1 MFISKIQVEN
11 FRSFETTE
19 VEFHE
24 GINVLIGHNNCGK
37 SNLLTAMALIFD
49 NSISKQL
56 EVDDFY
62 NGISV
67 EELKES
73 APKIKI
79 TITITQSNDEDLMSD
94 ELVTVSNWLVSL
106 ETPYQAQVQ
115 YEYFL
120 SSGEEENYKK
130 RVSGID
136 SAKEIWKIIKS
147 EYIRLY
153 TYKIWV
159 GNPANRV
166 VADSDSL
173 RKFDYQFL
181 NAIRDVERDMFS
193 GRNTLLKRVI
203 DFFMD
208 YEIKSDGKLDEIQK
222 SEKIKERKDEFA
234 ENADEIISKLHIRL
248 KEGNQEILSYAKDI
262 GASFDKSEPGFEG
275 ELKESELYSVLKLI
289 IKQETGMTLP
299 IDKNG
304 LGYNNLIFMS
314 LLLAKIQ
321 ADSDGKYMGSNAK
334 VFPMLVIEEPE
345 AHLHPTMQDKFIK
358 FLNNNIERKK
368 VKQVF
373 VTTHSTFIAAAVQLD
388 DLICLYRDGNK
399 VRIAY
404 PGRTFWEDTEGKQ
417 INNTSK
423 KYVQRFLDATKSN
436 MLFAERIILV
446 EGIAEQL
453 LIPILAEYMGTSL
466 ADNHVAVLQ
475 VGGRYFEHFLKL
487 FDQKNPT
494 AINRKIACITD
505 IDPVRKKK
513 NVKGAIFEKCYPFE
527 QGIEETIYEYKLNT
541 TLAEKYPEKKE
552 GNIRVFSQ
560 NTKFGKTLEYQL
572 AWDNPSNELILTES
586 ISNTEE
592 LKDLMSMVNEKSI
605 DDMLKRMHECEE
617 NQRIMAAIQKSTW
630 KDSEKKKAIVSSRYL
645 NSVGKGENA
654 LELASA
660 LKDNLLPEKTDR
672 FKEFIVPEYIKMA
685 IKWVCE

>member
-1 MFISKIQVEN
+1 MFISKIQIEN
-11 FRSFETTE
+11 FRSFENIE

-24 GINVLIGHNNCGK
+24 GINVIIGHNNCGK

-49 NSISKQL
+49 NSVSRQL

-67 EELKES
+67 EKLKES

-79 TITITQSNDEDLMSD
+79 TVTITQSKNENLMSD
-94 ELVTVSNWLVSL
+94 ELVTVSNWLISL

-120 SSGEEENYKK
+120 SSGEEENYKN

-153 TYKIWV
+153 TYKIWA
-159 GNPANRV
+159 GNPENRV

-208 YEIKSDGKLDEIQK
+208 YEIKSDGRLDEIQK
-222 SEKIKERKDEFA
+222 SEKIRERKDEFA
-234 ENADEIISKLHIRL
+234 ENADEIINKLHMRL
-248 KEGNQEILSYAKDI
+248 EAGNQEILSYAKDI

-275 ELKESELYSVLKLI
+275 ELTESELYSVLKLI

-299 IDKNG
+299 VDKNG

-314 LLLAKIQ
+314 LLLAKMQ

-345 AHLHPTMQDKFIK
+345 VHLHPTMQDKFIK
-358 FLNNNIERKK
+358 FLNKNIEQKK

-373 VTTHSTFIAAAVQLD
+373 ITTHSTFITAAVQLD

-399 VRIAY
+399 AHIAY

-417 INNTSK
+417 INEISK

-475 VGGRYFEHFLKL
+475 VGGRYFEHFLRL

-513 NVKGAIFEKCYPFE
+513 NVKGAVCEKCYPFE
-527 QGIEETIYEYKLNT
+527 WGIEETVYEYKLNIA
-541 TLAEKYPEKKE
+541 LAEKYPERQ
-552 GNIRVFSQ
+552 GSNIRVFSQ
-560 NTKFGKTLEYQL
+560 DKQFGKTLEYQL

-586 ISNTEE
+586 ISNAEE
-592 LKDLMSMVNEKSI
+592 LRDLMSMIDEKSI
-605 DDMLKRMHECEE
+605 DDMLKRMHDSGEK
-617 NQRIMAAIQKSTW
+617 QRIVDAIQKSTW

-660 LKDNLLPEKTDR
+660 LKDNLLSKRTDK
-672 FKEFIVPEYIKMA
+672 FVEFIVPEYIIKA

>member
-1 MFISKIQVEN
+1 MFISKIQIEN
-11 FRSFETTE
+11 FRSFENIE

-24 GINVLIGHNNCGK
+24 GINVIIGHNNCGK

-49 NSISKQL
+49 NSVSRQL

-67 EELKES
+67 EKLKES

-79 TITITQSNDEDLMSD
+79 TVTITQSKNENLMSD
-94 ELVTVSNWLVSL
+94 ELVTVSNWLISL

-120 SSGEEENYKK
+120 SSGEEENYKN

-153 TYKIWV
+153 TYKIWA
-159 GNPANRV
+159 GNPENRV

-208 YEIKSDGKLDEIQK
+208 YEIKSDGRLDEIQK
-222 SEKIKERKDEFA
+222 SEKIRGRKDEFA
-234 ENADEIISKLHIRL
+234 ENADEIINKLHMRL
-248 KEGNQEILSYAKDI
+248 EAGNQEILSYAKDI

-275 ELKESELYSVLKLI
+275 ELTESELYSVLKLI

-299 IDKNG
+299 VDKNG

-314 LLLAKIQ
+314 LLLAKMQ

-345 AHLHPTMQDKFIK
+345 VHLHPTMQDKFIK
-358 FLNNNIERKK
+358 FLNKNIEQKK

-373 VTTHSTFIAAAVQLD
+373 ITTHSTFITAAVQLD

-399 VRIAY
+399 AHIAY

-417 INNTSK
+417 INEISK

-475 VGGRYFEHFLKL
+475 VGGRYFEHFLRL

-513 NVKGAIFEKCYPFE
+513 NVKGAVFEKCYPFE
-527 QGIEETIYEYKLNT
+527 WGIEETVYEYKLNIA
-541 TLAEKYPEKKE
+541 LAEKYPERQ
-552 GNIRVFSQ
+552 GSNIRVFSQ
-560 NTKFGKTLEYQL
+560 DKQFGKTLEYQL

-586 ISNTEE
+586 ISNAEE
-592 LKDLMSMVNEKSI
+592 LRDLMGMIDEKSI
-605 DDMLKRMHECEE
+605 DDMLKRMHDSGEK
-617 NQRIMAAIQKSTW
+617 QRIVDAIQKSTW

-660 LKDNLLPEKTDR
+660 LKDNLLSKRTDK
-672 FKEFIVPEYIKMA
+672 FVEFIVPEYIIKA

>member
-1 MFISKIQVEN
+1 MFISKIQIEN
-11 FRSFETTE
+11 FRSFENIE

-24 GINVLIGHNNCGK
+24 GINVIIGHNNCGK

-49 NSISKQL
+49 NSVSRQL

-67 EELKES
+67 EKLKES

-79 TITITQSNDEDLMSD
+79 TVTITQSKNENLMSD
-94 ELVTVSNWLVSL
+94 ELVTVSNWLISL

-120 SSGEEENYKK
+120 SSGEEENYKN
-130 RVSGID
+130 RVSGIG

-153 TYKIWV
+153 TYKIWA
-159 GNPANRV
+159 GNPENRV

-208 YEIKSDGKLDEIQK
+208 YEIKSDGRLDEIQK
-222 SEKIKERKDEFA
+222 SEKIRERKDEFA
-234 ENADEIISKLHIRL
+234 ENADEIINKLHMRL
-248 KEGNQEILSYAKDI
+248 EAGNQEILSYAKDI

-275 ELKESELYSVLKLI
+275 ELTESELYSVLKLI

-299 IDKNG
+299 VDKNG

-314 LLLAKIQ
+314 LLLAKMQ

-358 FLNNNIERKK
+358 FLNKNIEQKK

-373 VTTHSTFIAAAVQLD
+373 ITTHSTFITAAVQLD
-388 DLICLYRDGNK
+388 DLICLYRDRNK
-399 VRIAY
+399 AHIAY

-417 INNTSK
+417 INEISK

-475 VGGRYFEHFLKL
+475 VGGRYFEHFLRL

-513 NVKGAIFEKCYPFE
+513 NVKGAVFEKCYPFE
-527 QGIEETIYEYKLNT
+527 RGIEETVYEYKLNT
-541 TLAEKYPEKKE
+541 ALAEKYPEWQE

-560 NTKFGKTLEYQL
+560 DKQFGKTLEYQL

-586 ISNTEE
+586 ISNAEE
-592 LKDLMSMVNEKSI
+592 LRDLMSMIDEKSI
-605 DDMLKRMHECEE
+605 DDMLKRMHDSGEK
-617 NQRIMAAIQKSTW
+617 QRIMEAIKKSTW
-630 KDSEKKKAIVSSRYL
+630 EDSEKKKAIVSSRYL

-660 LKDNLLPEKTDR
+660 LKDNLLSKGTDK
-672 FKEFIVPEYIKMA
+672 FVEFIVPEYILNA

>member
-1 MFISKIQVEN
+1 MFISKIQIEN
-11 FRSFETTE
+11 FRSFENIE

-24 GINVLIGHNNCGK
+24 GINVIIGHNNCGK

-49 NSISKQL
+49 NSVSRQL

-67 EELKES
+67 EKLKES

-79 TITITQSNDEDLMSD
+79 MVTITQSKNENLMSD
-94 ELVTVSNWLVSL
+94 ELVTVSNWLISL

-120 SSGEEENYKK
+120 SSGEEENYKN

-153 TYKIWV
+153 TYKIWA
-159 GNPANRV
+159 GNPENRV

-173 RKFDYQFL
+173 RKFDYRFL

-208 YEIKSDGKLDEIQK
+208 YEIKSDGRLDEIQK
-222 SEKIKERKDEFA
+222 SEKIRGRKDEFA
-234 ENADEIISKLHIRL
+234 ENADEIINKLHMRL
-248 KEGNQEILSYAKDI
+248 EAGNQEILSYAKDI

-275 ELKESELYSVLKLI
+275 ELTESELYSVLKLI

-299 IDKNG
+299 VDKNG

-314 LLLAKIQ
+314 LLLAKMQ

-358 FLNNNIERKK
+358 FLNKNIEQKK

-373 VTTHSTFIAAAVQLD
+373 ITTHSTFITAAVQLD

-399 VRIAY
+399 AHIAY

-417 INNTSK
+417 INEISK

-475 VGGRYFEHFLKL
+475 VGGRYFEHFLRL

-513 NVKGAIFEKCYPFE
+513 NVKGAVFEKCYPFE
-527 QGIEETIYEYKLNT
+527 WGIEETVYEYKLNIA
-541 TLAEKYPEKKE
+541 LAEKYPEWQE

-560 NTKFGKTLEYQL
+560 DKQFGKTLEYQL

-586 ISNTEE
+586 ISNAEE
-592 LKDLMSMVNEKSI
+592 LRDLMSMIDEKSI
-605 DDMLKRMHECEE
+605 DDMLKRMHDSGEK
-617 NQRIMAAIQKSTW
+617 QRIMEAIQKSAW
-630 KDSEKKKAIVSSRYL
+630 EDSEKKKAIVSSRYL

-660 LKDNLLPEKTDR
+660 LKDNLLSKGTDK
-672 FKEFIVPEYIKMA
+672 FVEFIVPEYILNA

>member
-1 MFISKIQVEN
+1 MFISKIQIEN
-11 FRSFETTE
+11 FRSFENIE

-24 GINVLIGHNNCGK
+24 GINVIIGHNNCGK

-49 NSISKQL
+49 NSVNRQL

-62 NGISV
+62 NGICV
-67 EELKES
+67 EKLKES

-79 TITITQSNDEDLMSD
+79 TVTITQSKNENLMSD
-94 ELVTVSNWLVSL
+94 ELVTVSNWLISL

-120 SSGEEENYKK
+120 SSGEEENYKN

-136 SAKEIWKIIKS
+136 SVKEIWKIIKS

-153 TYKIWV
+153 TYKIWA
-159 GNPANRV
+159 GNPNNRV

-208 YEIKSDGKLDEIQK
+208 YEIKSDGKSDEIQK
-222 SEKIKERKDEFA
+222 SEKIRERKDEFA
-234 ENADEIISKLHIRL
+234 KNADEIINKLHMRL
-248 KEGNQEILSYAKDI
+248 EAGNQEILSYAKDI

-275 ELKESELYSVLKLI
+275 ELTESELYSVLKLI

-299 IDKNG
+299 VDKNG

-314 LLLAKIQ
+314 LLLAKMQ

-358 FLNNNIERKK
+358 FLNKNIEQKK

-373 VTTHSTFIAAAVQLD
+373 ITTHSTFITAAVRLD
-388 DLICLYRDGNK
+388 DLICLYRDENK
-399 VRIAY
+399 AHIAY

-417 INNTSK
+417 INETSK

-475 VGGRYFEHFLKL
+475 VGGRYFEHFLRL

-513 NVKGAIFEKCYPFE
+513 NVKGAVFGKCYPFE
-527 QGIEETIYEYKLNT
+527 WGIEETVYEYKLNT
-541 TLAEKYPEKKE
+541 ALAEKYPERQE

-560 NTKFGKTLEYQL
+560 DKQFGKTLEYQL
-572 AWDNPSNELILTES
+572 AWNNPSNELILTES
-586 ISNTEE
+586 ISNAEE
-592 LKDLMSMVNEKSI
+592 LRDLMSMIGEKSI
-605 DDMLKRMHECEE
+605 DDMLKRMHDSEE
-617 NQRIMAAIQKSTW
+617 KQRIMEAIEKSTW
-630 KDSEKKKAIVSSRYL
+630 EDYEKKKAIVSSRYL

-660 LKDNLLPEKTDR
+660 LKDNLLSKETDK
-672 FKEFIVPEYIKMA
+672 FVEFIVPEYILNA

>member
-1 MFISKIQVEN
+1 MFISKMLIEN
-11 FRSFETTE
+11 FRSFERTE

-49 NSISKQL
+49 HSISRQL

-62 NGISV
+62 NGITI
-67 EELKES
+67 EKLKES
-73 APKIKI
+73 SPKIKI
-79 TITITQSNDEDLMSD
+79 TMTISQSKDENLMSD
-94 ELVTVSNWLVSL
+94 ELVTVSNWLISL

-136 SAKEIWKIIKS
+136 SEREIWKIIKS

-153 TYKIWV
+153 TYKIWA
-159 GNPANRV
+159 GNPDNRV

-208 YEIKSDGKLDEIQK
+208 YEIKSDEKLDEIQK
-222 SEKIKERKDEFA
+222 AEKIKERKDEFA
-234 ENADEIISKLHIRL
+234 ENADGIIERLHMRL
-248 KEGNQEILSYAKDI
+248 EAGNQEILSYAKDI

-275 ELKESELYSVLKLI
+275 ELTESELYSVLKLI

-314 LLLAKIQ
+314 LLLAKMQ

-358 FLNNNIERKK
+358 FLNKNIEQKK

-373 VTTHSTFIAAAVQLD
+373 ITTHSTFITAAVQLD
-388 DLICLYRDGNK
+388 DLICLYRDGTK
-399 VRIAY
+399 ACIAY
-404 PGRTFWEDTEGKQ
+404 PGRTFWEGTDGTE
-417 INNTSK
+417 INETSK

-436 MLFAERIILV
+436 MLFAERIIMV

-453 LIPILAEYMGTSL
+453 LIPVLAEYIGISL

-475 VGGRYFEHFLKL
+475 VGGRYFEHFLQL

-494 AINRKIACITD
+494 AINRRIACITD
-505 IDPVRKKK
+505 IDPIRKKK
-513 NVKGAIFEKCYPFE
+513 NVKGAAFEKCYPFE
-527 QGIEETIYEYKLNT
+527 RGIEETVYEYKLNT
-541 TLAEKYPEKKE
+541 ALAEKYPEQQ
-552 GNIRVFSQ
+552 GSNIRVFSQ
-560 NTKFGKTLEYQL
+560 DKEFGKTLEYQL
-572 AWDNPSNELILTES
+572 AWDNPSNDLLLTES
-586 ISNTEE
+586 ISNAGE
-592 LKDLMSMVNEKSI
+592 LADLMSMVNEKNI
-605 DDMLKRMHECEE
+605 DDMLKRMHESEE
-617 NQRIMAAIQKSTW
+617 KQRIMMAIQKSTW

-645 NSVGKGENA
+645 NSVSKGENA
-654 LELASA
+654 LELASV
-660 LKDNLLPEKTDR
+660 LKDNLLSKGTDK
-672 FKEFIVPEYIKMA
+672 FVEFNVPEHILNA

>member
-1 MFISKIQVEN
+1 MFISKIQIEN
-11 FRSFETTE
+11 FRSFENIE

-24 GINVLIGHNNCGK
+24 GINVIIGHNNCGK

-49 NSISKQL
+49 NSVSRQL

-67 EELKES
+67 EKLKES

-79 TITITQSNDEDLMSD
+79 TVTITQSKNENLMSD
-94 ELVTVSNWLVSL
+94 ELVTVSNWLISL

-120 SSGEEENYKK
+120 SSGEEENYKN

-153 TYKIWV
+153 TYKIWA
-159 GNPANRV
+159 GNPENRV

-208 YEIKSDGKLDEIQK
+208 YEIKSDGRLDEIQK
-222 SEKIKERKDEFA
+222 SEKIRERKDEFA
-234 ENADEIISKLHIRL
+234 ENADEIINKLHMRL
-248 KEGNQEILSYAKDI
+248 EAGNQEILSYAKDI

-275 ELKESELYSVLKLI
+275 ELTESELYSVLKLI

-299 IDKNG
+299 VDKNG

-314 LLLAKIQ
+314 LLLAKMQ

-358 FLNNNIERKK
+358 FLNKNIEQKK

-373 VTTHSTFIAAAVQLD
+373 ITTHSTFITAAVQLD

-399 VRIAY
+399 AHIAY

-417 INNTSK
+417 INEISK

-475 VGGRYFEHFLKL
+475 VGGRYFEHFLRL

-513 NVKGAIFEKCYPFE
+513 NVKGAVFEKCYPFE
-527 QGIEETIYEYKLNT
+527 WGIEETVYEYKLNIA
-541 TLAEKYPEKKE
+541 LAEKYPERQ
-552 GNIRVFSQ
+552 GSNIRVFSQ
-560 NTKFGKTLEYQL
+560 DKQFGKTLEYQL

-586 ISNTEE
+586 ISNAEE
-592 LKDLMSMVNEKSI
+592 LRDLMGMIDEKSI
-605 DDMLKRMHECEE
+605 DDMLKRMHDSGEK
-617 NQRIMAAIQKSTW
+617 QRIVDAIQKSTW

-660 LKDNLLPEKTDR
+660 LKDNLLSKRTDK
-672 FKEFIVPEYIKMA
+672 FVEFIVPEYIIKA

>member
-1 MFISKIQVEN
+1 MFISKIHIEN
-11 FRSFETTE
+11 FRSFENIE
-19 VEFHE
+19 VELHE
-24 GINVLIGHNNCGK
+24 GINVITGHNNCGK
-37 SNLLTAMALIFD
+37 SNLLIAMALIFD
-49 NSISKQL
+49 NTISRQL

-62 NGISV
+62 NGLSV
-67 EELKES
+67 EKLKES

-79 TITITQSNDEDLMSD
+79 TVTIMQSKDENLMSD
-94 ELVTVSNWLVSL
+94 ELVTVSNWLVLL
-106 ETPYQAQVQ
+106 ETPYQAQIQ

-130 RVSGID
+130 RVSGKE

-153 TYKIWV
+153 TYKIWA
-159 GNPANRV
+159 GNPDNRV
-166 VADSDSL
+166 VADGDSL

-193 GRNTLLKRVI
+193 GRNSLLKRVI

-208 YEIKSDGKLDEIQK
+208 YEIKSDKNLDEIQK
-222 SEKIKERKDEFA
+222 SEKIKERKEEFA
-234 ENADEIISKLHIRL
+234 ENADEIIKKLHMRL
-248 KEGNQEILSYAKDI
+248 EAGNQEILSYAKDI

-275 ELKESELYSVLKLI
+275 ELTESELYSVLKLI

-314 LLLAKIQ
+314 LLLSKMQ
-321 ADSDGKYMGSNAK
+321 ADSNGKYMGSNAK

-358 FLNNNIERKK
+358 FLNKNIEQKK

-373 VTTHSTFIAAAVQLD
+373 ITTHSTFITAAVQLD

-399 VRIAY
+399 ARIAY
-404 PGRTFWEDTEGKQ
+404 PGRTFWDDIEGKQ
-417 INNTSK
+417 INETSK

-436 MLFAERIILV
+436 MLFAEKIIMV

-453 LIPILAEYMGTSL
+453 LIPVLAEYTGTSL

-475 VGGRYFEHFLKL
+475 VGGRYFEHFLRL

-505 IDPVRKKK
+505 IDPIRKKK
-513 NVKGAIFEKCYPFE
+513 NVKGASFEKCYPFE
-527 QGIEETIYEYKLNT
+527 WGIEETVYEYKLNT
-541 TLAEKYPEKKE
+541 ALAEKYPEQPE
-552 GNIRVFSQ
+552 SNIRVFSQ
-560 NTKFGKTLEYQL
+560 DKEFGKTLEYQM
-572 AWDNPSNELILTES
+572 AWDNPSNDLLLTES
-586 ISNTEE
+586 ISNAEE
-592 LKDLMSMVNEKSI
+592 LRDLMGMVKEKSI
-605 DDMLKRMHECEE
+605 DDMIERMHGSEE
-617 NQRIMAAIQKSTW
+617 KQRIVSAVKISTW
-630 KDSEKKKAIVSSRYL
+630 EDSLKKKAIVSSRYL

-660 LKDNLLPEKTDR
+660 LKDNLLSKGTKNFVEI
-672 FKEFIVPEYIKMA
+672 IVPEYITKA

>member
-1 MFISKIQVEN
+1 MLIEN
-11 FRSFETTE
+11 FRSFERTE

-49 NSISKQL
+49 HSISRQL

-62 NGISV
+62 NGITI
-67 EELKES
+67 EKLKES
-73 APKIKI
+73 SPKIKI
-79 TITITQSNDEDLMSD
+79 TMTISQSKDENLMSD
-94 ELVTVSNWLVSL
+94 ELVTVSNWLISL

-136 SAKEIWKIIKS
+136 SEREIWKIIKS

-153 TYKIWV
+153 TYKIWA
-159 GNPANRV
+159 GNPDNRV

-208 YEIKSDGKLDEIQK
+208 YEIKSDEKLDEIQK
-222 SEKIKERKDEFA
+222 AEKIKERKDEFA
-234 ENADEIISKLHIRL
+234 ENADGIIERLHMRL
-248 KEGNQEILSYAKDI
+248 EAGNQEILSYAKDI

-275 ELKESELYSVLKLI
+275 ELTESELYSVLKLI

-314 LLLAKIQ
+314 LLLAKMQ

-358 FLNNNIERKK
+358 FLNKNIEQKK

-373 VTTHSTFIAAAVQLD
+373 ITTHSTFITAAVQLD
-388 DLICLYRDGNK
+388 DLICLYRDGTK
-399 VRIAY
+399 ACIAY
-404 PGRTFWEDTEGKQ
+404 PGRTFWEGTDGTE
-417 INNTSK
+417 INETSK

-436 MLFAERIILV
+436 MLFAERIIMV

-453 LIPILAEYMGTSL
+453 LIPVLAEYIGISL

-475 VGGRYFEHFLKL
+475 VGGRYFEHFLQL

-494 AINRKIACITD
+494 AINRRIACITD
-505 IDPVRKKK
+505 IDPIRKKK
-513 NVKGAIFEKCYPFE
+513 NVKGAAFEKCYPFE
-527 QGIEETIYEYKLNT
+527 RGIEETVYEYKLNT
-541 TLAEKYPEKKE
+541 ALAEKYPEQQ
-552 GNIRVFSQ
+552 GSNIRVFSQ
-560 NTKFGKTLEYQL
+560 DKEFGKTLEYQL
-572 AWDNPSNELILTES
+572 AWDNPSNDLLLTES
-586 ISNTEE
+586 ISNAGE
-592 LKDLMSMVNEKSI
+592 LADLMSMVNEKNI
-605 DDMLKRMHECEE
+605 DDMLKRMHESEE
-617 NQRIMAAIQKSTW
+617 KQRIMMAIQKSTW

-645 NSVGKGENA
+645 NSVSKGENA
-654 LELASA
+654 LELASV
-660 LKDNLLPEKTDR
+660 LKDNLLSKGTDK
-672 FKEFIVPEYIKMA
+672 FVEFNVPEHILNA

>member
-275 ELKESELYSVLKLI
+275 ELTESELYSVLKLI

-617 NQRIMAAIQKSTW
+617 NQRIMVAIQKSTW